1 MVVSPTSR
9 AARVR
14 RCPLRTVTGTRTPC
28 CLIPVEER
36 LVQSGVVTHVIP
48 KGQGQGH
55 RGEVFQRAA
64 EWLGDRVVVGA

>member
-9 AARVR
+9 AATVR

-28 CLIPVEER
+28 LLDAVEER
-36 LVQSGVVTHVIP
+36 LVQSGVVTHVLP
-48 KGQGQGH
+48 KGQGH